1 MTYIAIGKGAGCSLQ
16 AGGRRA
22 LPVAV
27 VGAAL
32 TVLALRKRGK
42 K

>member
-1 MTYIAIGKGAGCSLQ
+1 LQ

-22 LPVAV
+22 LPLAVA
-27 VGAAL
+27 GAAL
-32 TVLALRKRGK
+32 TVLALRKRRK